1 MPLKVEFLFD
11 FGSPNAYLAELVL
24 PGIERRTGVKF
35 EYVPVLLGGIFKAT
49 GNMSPFDSLRGI
61 KNKPEYQALETQR
74 FIRRHNATKFQQNP
88 FFPVNTLMLMRGAVA
103 ARFEGMFEPYFRAAY
118 HHMWE
123 EPKMDDLET
132 YRNAFISSGI
142 DIDRLIA
149 RAQQDDVKKRLIDLT
164 TDAVNRGAFGSP
176 TFFVGK
182 EMFFGKDQLRDVEAS
197 IVEQASQPVSKTAA
211 GQELRPAEQANVSG
225 LHDENS
231 VGPHQSKL
239 KGMPMP
245 GPLSGVRV
253 LDLTGVVS
261 GPFATMFLADQGAD
275 VLKIEAIGGDITRR
289 SRATID
295 KDGEFS
301 ALFIS
306 SNRGKR
312 SLSIDVKSAAGR
324 EVLAKLVAQADVLVQ
339 NFRPGTMERLGL
351 GVDELR
357 QRHPRLIYVSIS
369 GVGDT
374 GPYVKKR
381 VYDPIIQG
389 LSGFADIQSQPVTN
403 RPQMIRTIVCD
414 KTTAVFTAQAVA
426 AALYAREK
434 SGQGDHIQV
443 AMLDAMISY
452 LWPEGMMQYTVVGT
466 EATAADPND
475 RPDLVFKTS
484 DGYITA
490 GTISDSEWQGFCRA
504 SGDPEL
510 AKDLQFATP
519 SARSVNATARINKMA
534 EYIGQ
539 HTTAEWLERLDA
551 ADVPCAPILRRG
563 EIIHNEQVI
572 AREIIAEFDQPKV
585 GRVRQPKPAAR
596 FEINAAAIG
605 GPAPRVGEHS
615 RDVLRELGYDDGAID
630 KMVAERCV
638 REAI

>member
-1 MPLKVEFLFD
+1 
-11 FGSPNAYLAELVL
+11 
-24 PGIERRTGVKF
+24 
-35 EYVPVLLGGIFKAT
+35 
-49 GNMSPFDSLRGI
+49 
-61 KNKPEYQALETQR
+61 
-74 FIRRHNATKFQQNP
+74 
-88 FFPVNTLMLMRGAVA
+88 
-103 ARFEGMFEPYFRAAY
+103 
-118 HHMWE
+118 
-123 EPKMDDLET
+123 
-132 YRNAFISSGI
+132 
-142 DIDRLIA
+142 
-149 RAQQDDVKKRLIDLT
+149 
-164 TDAVNRGAFGSP
+164 
-176 TFFVGK
+176 
-182 EMFFGKDQLRDVEAS
+182 
-197 IVEQASQPVSKTAA
+197 
-211 GQELRPAEQANVSG
+211 
-225 LHDENS
+225 
-231 VGPHQSKL
+231 
-239 KGMPMP
+239 MP
-245 GPLSGVRV
+245 GPLNGVRV

-275 VLKIEAIGGDITRR
+275 VLKIEPIGGDITRR

-295 KDGEFS
+295 KSGEFS

-312 SLSIDVKSAAGR
+312 SLSIDIKHEAGQ
-324 EVLAKLVAQADVLVQ
+324 EVLAKLAAQADVLVQ

-351 GVDELR
+351 GPDELR

-414 KTTAVFTAQAVA
+414 KTTAVFTAQAVSS
-426 AALYAREK
+426 ALYAREK
-434 SGQGDHIQV
+434 TGQGDHIQV

-452 LWPEGMMQYTVVGT
+452 LWPEGMSQYTVVGA
-466 EATAADPND
+466 EAAAEDPKD
-475 RPDLVFKTS
+475 RPDLVFKTT

-510 AKDLQFATP
+510 AKDPRFATP
-519 SARSVNATARINKMA
+519 GARTANATARINKMG
-534 EYIGQ
+534 EYIAQ
-539 HTTAEWLERLDA
+539 RTTAEWLERLDA

-563 EIIHNEQVI
+563 EIIDNEQVV
-572 AREIIAEFDQPKV
+572 ARGLITEFDQPSV

-596 FEINAAAIG
+596 FTVNEAVIG

-615 RDVLRELGYDDGAID
+615 RDVLRELGYVDSAID
-630 KMVAERCV
+630 KMVSDRAV
-638 REAI
+638 RVAW